1 MLLVNAFAIAAGLI
15 LYVPRMEILFGA
27 RLLQGVCA
35 GFFSSIAPLVM
46 KELSPN
52 EISGTLT
59 SFNQIF
65 IAFGVFFAFVFAL
78 IMTVTFNDPL
88 GESTWWI
95 IFGFPLGIVTLQS
108 FLLICVFPYETPKY
122 LFEHKDEKR
131 GR

>member
-1 MLLVNAFAIAAGLI
+1 LEEELEPWPVELSSTDSPEGTILLTFRHNLLLVNAFAMAAGLI
-15 LYVPRMEILFGA
+15 LYVPRMEIFFAA
-27 RLLQGVCA
+27 RLLQGICA
-35 GFFSSIAPLVM
+35 GFFSSIAPLIM

-88 GESTWWI
+88 G
-95 IFGFPLGIVTLQS
+95 
-108 FLLICVFPYETPKY
+108 
-122 LFEHKDEKR
+122 
-131 GR
+131 